1 MDNTVRKDTIYGK
14 MLDMTPEQIM
24 NWNETY
30 AHGDNGIKWARLIV
44 EHKMK
49 QREMERIT
57 FLVVA
62 NWVLAIAAITTIFV
76 GK

>member
-1 MDNTVRKDTIYGK
+1 MNDAQKDTIYGK
-14 MLDMTPEQIM
+14 MLEMTPEQIM

-30 AHGDNGIKWARLIV
+30 AHGDRGIQWAQLIV

-49 QREMERIT
+49 QRELERIKC
-57 FLVVA
+57 LVVA
-62 NWVLAIAAITTIFV
+62 NWVLAIAAIVAIFL